1 MPRFTFALRLS
12 FISVALCR
20 VAIGNIGGAADVA
33 EEAPPAVLGRNGRV
47 HTAVPAIHRHA
58 RAGAAQYTEVGRGS
72 KPARWIDRPAVKST
86 LLVVAGGLSGAVAK
100 TVTAPLERVK
110 LLAQAG
116 TQGGMTKLLGD
127 VVAAEGLAGLWRG
140 NPANVLRVIPNKGIL
155 LMCSDM
161 YKAGV
166 AAALPMT
173 GAATVAAV
181 AGALAGFTSVGLT
194 YPLERVRMLMS
205 FQICTDGACKVYDS
219 ILGTFVDVVKRQGP
233 LGLYSGVGATV
244 IGALPFEGIKFGA
257 NDFFKTLVP
266 KGDDGRSAPLWSL
279 CTGAAAG
286 TLAHM
291 LTYPL
296 DTVRRRMQISG
307 VRRPPAR
314 PPARRPRLCAL
325 VLSRRPR
332 SQAQGAVRYANMV
345 QCAGSILTQEGVGAF
360 FLGIQ
365 PTLIRSVPNLG
376 IQFLLYELL
385 KRSIGF

>member
-1 MPRFTFALRLS
+1 
-12 FISVALCR
+12 
-20 VAIGNIGGAADVA
+20 
-33 EEAPPAVLGRNGRV
+33 
-47 HTAVPAIHRHA
+47 
-58 RAGAAQYTEVGRGS
+58 
-72 KPARWIDRPAVKST
+72 
-86 LLVVAGGLSGAVAK
+86 
-100 TVTAPLERVK
+100 
-110 LLAQAG
+110 
-116 TQGGMTKLLGD
+116 MTKLLGD

-219 ILGTFVDVVKRQGP
+219 ILGTFVDVVKRQGL

-314 PPARRPRLCAL
+314 PPARRPRLSC
-325 VLSRRPR
+325 PR
-332 SQAQGAVRYANMV
+332 AERAAARSTRQAQGAVRYANMV

>member
-58 RAGAAQYTEVGRGS
+58 RAGAAQYAEVGRGS

-205 FQICTDGACKVYDS
+205 FQICTDGACRVYDS

-314 PPARRPRLCAL
+314 PAGASPFRPRTEPRPPPAPLD
-325 VLSRRPR
+325 RRKARCGTRTWSSAPGR
-332 SQAQGAVRYANMV
+332 
-345 QCAGSILTQEGVGAF
+345 F
-360 FLGIQ
+360 
-365 PTLIRSVPNLG
+365 
-376 IQFLLYELL
+376 
-385 KRSIGF
+385 